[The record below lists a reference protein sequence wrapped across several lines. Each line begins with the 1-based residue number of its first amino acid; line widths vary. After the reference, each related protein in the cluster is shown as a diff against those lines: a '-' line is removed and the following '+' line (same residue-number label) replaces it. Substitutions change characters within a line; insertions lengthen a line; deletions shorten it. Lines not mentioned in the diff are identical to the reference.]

1 MRALLLVSASLL
13 LVFGSSACGSKTGA
27 ETTVSPDAVQ
37 LAASRTTDAGT
48 YKADMTASVDVS
60 GQSVEMSGTGAFD
73 ANDQRGEMSFTTS
86 VAGQDLDM
94 EMVYALP
101 AVYMRYPAGLL
112 PGAPEGKPW
121 VKLDLEKLGRQQ
133 GLDFGQLMQAGQ
145 SDPTQGL
152 QYLKGA
158 KDIQAVGDEEV
169 RGVQTTHY
177 TGVVDLH
184 ALTEEDPALK
194 ESVDQMIA
202 QTGITS
208 IPVEVWIDEDGLVR
222 RLKQTMRGAAGG
234 QGIPLDMTTT
244 TELYDF
250 GTDVS
255 VEEPPA
261 DQVIDFQELLG
272 QS

>member
-1 MRALLLVSASLL
+1 MRSLLLLVASLL
-13 LVFGSSACGSKTGA
+13 LALGVAACGSKSAA
-27 ETTVSPDAVQ
+27 ETTVSSDAVQ

-48 YKADMTASVDVS
+48 YKADMTASMDVS

-73 ANDQRGEMSFTTS
+73 ANEQRGQMSFTTS

-101 AVYMRYPAGLL
+101 VVYMHYPAGLL
-112 PGAPEGKPW
+112 PGMPEGKPW
-121 VKLDLEKLGRQQ
+121 VKLDLEKLGQQQ

-158 KDIQAVGDEEV
+158 KDIQAVGHEEI

-177 TGVVDLH
+177 TGVVDLR
-184 ALTEEDPALK
+184 ALAEEDPALK
-194 ESVDQMIA
+194 GSIDQMVA
-202 QTGITS
+202 KTGITR
-208 IPVEVWIDEDGLVR
+208 IPVEVWIDDDGLVR
-222 RLKQTMRGAAGG
+222 RLKQTMHGAASG

-250 GTDVS
+250 GTDVN

>member
-1 MRALLLVSASLL
+1 MRALLLVASLL
-13 LVFGSSACGSKTGA
+13 LVLGASACGSKTSA

-37 LAASRTTDAGT
+37 LAASRTTDAGS
-48 YKADMTASVDVS
+48 YKADMTASMEVS
-60 GQSVEMSGTGAFD
+60 GQSVEMNGTGEFD
-73 ANDQRGEMSFTTS
+73 ASDQRGRMSFTTS

-101 AVYMRYPAGLL
+101 AVYMHYPAGLL
-112 PGAPEGKPW
+112 PGLSEERPW
-121 VKLDLEKLGRQQ
+121 VKLDLEKLGRQE

-158 KDIQAVGDEEV
+158 DDIQAAGDEEV

-177 TGVVDLH
+177 TGVVDLR
-184 ALTEEDPALK
+184 ALAEEDPAMK
-194 ESVDQMIA
+194 ESVDQLIA
-202 QTGITS
+202 QTGITR
-208 IPVEVWIDEDGLVR
+208 IPVDVWIDEDGLVR
-222 RLKQTMRGAAGG
+222 RLRQTMHGAASG
-234 QGIPLDMTTT
+234 QGLPLDVTTT

-261 DQVIDFQELLG
+261 DQVIDFQDLLG